1 MILSNYIH
9 KIYVDENK
17 KRINRSEIS
26 TLVPKMIYPKN
37 KQIKT
42 IGEKNLP
49 KKEIKMNKKGL
60 KKIIDDKNKK
70 EMDGG
75 DTEESKKEVIS
86 NVDINITKVDST
98 ELDQQEGGEE
108 KQKEEEEVKEEVQGI
123 GEEVVKALEEEQGG
137 GEEIYDIASGLTIP
151 EVENSYG
158 GSDSTN
164 TKIIKIKQE
173 SHEGGSTHENNNQ
186 IKNVVVTSFF

>member
-9 KIYVDENK
+9 KISVDENK

-60 KKIIDDKNKK
+60 KKIIDDQNKK

-98 ELDQQEGGEE
+98 ELGQQEGGEE
-108 KQKEEEEVKEEVQGI
+108 KQKEEEEEVQGI
-123 GEEVVKALEEEQGG
+123 GEEVVQALGEEQEG
-137 GEEIYDIASGLTIP
+137 GEEIYDIASGVTIP
-151 EVENSYG
+151 EVDNSYG

-173 SHEGGSTHENNNQ
+173 SQEGGSTHENNQ